1 MATAKIRLTI
11 LALSAL
17 IVGGISAAPAQ
28 AKPVSPTVKVVKSK
42 YKIKMT
48 GTYTD
53 EWKVQGIN
61 YPSPD
66 EFWVLDKG
74 KVVSDF
80 KTRKPWKAQGIN
92 HKQDIADEIR
102 MKFMWSPPHLPALK
116 ADTRAQFNTQINQIA
131 YCGGEL
137 GECGDGEVS
146 ELKTETGKCRKPGRS
161 LTVAFEFDSDGIQPN
176 LGIDFENHGSLT
188 EFCGK
193 KYKGKHIV
201 DRLPEAGTFSMPTGL
216 DAIRNLDVGKSKVG
230 SGKHVV
236 GLISGDG
243 NPSSPRFFKNCPPM
257 DGVGLRECWTTD
269 YKIKITRVK

>member
-1 MATAKIRLTI
+1 MRTARIRLTI
-11 LALSAL
+11 LAMSAL
-17 IVGGISAAPAQ
+17 VLGGIAAAPAQ
-28 AKPVSPTVKVVKSK
+28 AGVYPWLKVVKSK

-61 YPSPD
+61 HPSPD
-66 EFWVLDKG
+66 EYWVLDKG

-80 KTRKPWKAQGIN
+80 KTRKPWKAQGLI
-92 HKQDIADEIR
+92 HKEDLAGIR
-102 MKFMWSPPHLPALK
+102 MKFEWSPPHLPALK

-137 GECGDGEVS
+137 GECDDGEVS

-161 LTVAFEFDSDGIQPN
+161 LTVAFEFDSDGIEPN

-188 EFCGK
+188 EFCGR
-193 KYKGKHIV
+193 KYNDKHTV
-201 DRLPEAGTFSMPTGL
+201 DRLPEAGTFRMPKGL
-216 DAIRNLDVGKSKVG
+216 DVIRNLDVGKSLTG
-230 SGKHVV
+230 SGRDVV